1 MSPLTTSLL
10 LLLLTA
16 APLAAARVLPSD
28 YWLSKRAS
36 LTEAIWGYGASL
48 PTRAKPD
55 SVSPTNVTGVTEIAW
70 DLGSPGRGAPSLT
83 SRVYQVLRQQSD
95 GQDVSSA
102 VRAPRRAKKAFL
114 LHRKRFTARAH
125 GEQNELYNAAC
136 TNPHTHAASR
146 PRAMS
151 RSRLA
156 PRAFGLVMFVLF
168 LTSTSSHLRLRCRP
182 LPSLPFSCPSLPSLP
197 DGHSKAPEKGGTWFD
212 HYNMSGFLGDMADAD
227 VSLRRIPFAFICPH
241 PTCARST
248 GSSHDMYQLITR
260 SFATPHRHLRVL
272 IFLSTPLSPRLLRRS
287 SSFRC
292 RCSDVTPFPGS
303 RRATRGL
310 NSTRRRGTRRK

>member
-1 MSPLTTSLL
+1 MPPLTTSLL
-10 LLLLTA
+10 LLLLAA

-55 SVSPTNVTGVTEIAW
+55 AVSPTNVTGVTEIAW

-125 GEQNELYNAAC
+125 GEQHELYNAAC

-182 LPSLPFSCPSLPSLP
+182 L
-197 DGHSKAPEKGGTWFD
+197 
-212 HYNMSGFLGDMADAD
+212 
-227 VSLRRIPFAFICPH
+227 
-241 PTCARST
+241 
-248 GSSHDMYQLITR
+248 
-260 SFATPHRHLRVL
+260 
-272 IFLSTPLSPRLLRRS
+272 S
-287 SSFRC
+287 SSIAPALL
-292 RCSDVTPFPGS
+292 CSLS
-303 RRATRGL
+303 HRRAL
-310 NSTRRRGTRRK
+310 